1 MPIVIIEMLEGRTV
15 EQKKKLVEGITSAFV
30 SIGTSEDVLHIV
42 MKDNPKHNLAH
53 GSKLLSEK

>member
-1 MPIVIIEMLEGRTV
+1 MPVVIIEMVEGRTI

-30 SIGTSEDVLHIV
+30 NIGTPEDALHIV
-42 MKDNPKHNLAH
+42 MKDNPRHNLAH

>member
-1 MPIVIIEMLEGRTV
+1 MPVVIIEMLEGRTI

-30 SIGTSEDVLHIV
+30 NIGTPEDVLHII
-42 MKDNPKHNLAH
+42 MKDNPRHNWAH

>member
-1 MPIVIIEMLEGRTV
+1 MPLVVIEMLEGRTV

-30 SIGTSEDVLHIV
+30 SIGTPEDALHIV
-42 MKDNPKHNLAH
+42 MKDNPRHNMAH